1 MGTVTKA
8 VALCN
13 NEVAF
18 IAWDVDAMI
27 AGCLGFD
34 IVRVYP
40 DTGER
45 KALATWVPFE
55 GQDNDGW
62 KEQDT
67 GVWPVQKTS
76 WRDLTLRR
84 RRDEAALRP
93 DNVRVKYEIRP
104 VGKMAPGLEP
114 VPVRQDKT
122 YTGAAIPL
130 GYLGGAKETN
140 EVLITSDYG
149 RLHAAFNNGI
159 IAGQWLRGAIEDLDK
174 PFNADTLR
182 AEVADRN
189 SLIRAYLHGD
199 VLAFLMRLVERAK
212 SDGGKV
218 HLALYELDD
227 RELIDLIRNEQACLR
242 VILSNSSADRDTGLW
257 DARNQPARDELHAA
271 GVDIQNRLFNNR
283 HIGHNKFAVYVDAGN
298 VPRAVMTGSTN
309 WTTLGLC
316 GQTNNAIIIENDG
329 VAAGYFAYWMRLHD
343 DAIADPTPVGGPGHS
358 NVQKKPLRTADQQ
371 PVQANLA
378 TGTATCWYAPNTIRT
393 TRDIT
398 HVPPDL
404 ADLFA
409 AIDGA
414 KKAVFF
420 LAFLPSRGGLYSI
433 IEQARAAGENDPKLL
448 VVGAI
453 SDPTAMPGYKDA
465 SPDTGEEGDE
475 TPEQEAARK
484 PYVYDAR
491 HTHIVRAT
499 NLGAGTALGD
509 FEAEI
514 LKLGTA
520 VVHDKIVVVDPMS
533 DECIVATGSHNLGYK
548 ASYENDENMV
558 IVRGNK
564 ALAQAYAVH
573 VYDVY
578 DHYRYRAWQ
587 AKNKLAGKKVF
598 DGRLDLNDQWLTR
611 YVNGTKSDIAQ
622 YFLG

>member
-27 AGCLGFD
+27 PGCLGFD

-45 KALATWVPFE
+45 KGLATWVPFE
-55 GQDNDGW
+55 GQDNGGW

-84 RRDEAALRP
+84 RRDEAELRP

-104 VGKMAPGLEP
+104 VGKMAPGLEA

-122 YTGAAIPL
+122 YTGAAVPL
-130 GYLGGAKETN
+130 GYLGPAKATN
-140 EVLITSDYG
+140 EILITSDYG
-149 RLHAAFNNGI
+149 NLHAAFNNGI
-159 IAGQWLRGAIEDLDK
+159 IAGQWLRHAIEDLNK

-182 AEVADRN
+182 AEVADLA
-189 SLIRAYLHGD
+189 SPIRAYLHGD

-227 RELIDLIRNEQACLR
+227 RELIDLVRNEKACLR
-242 VILSNSSADRDTGLW
+242 VILSNSSADRDTGQW

-283 HIGHNKFAVYVDAGN
+283 HIGHNKFAVYVDAGGT
-298 VPRAVMTGSTN
+298 PRAVMTGSTN

-316 GQTNNAIIIENDG
+316 GQTNNAVIIENDD
-329 VAAGYFAYWMRLHD
+329 VAAGYFAYWTRLHD

-358 NVQKKPLRTADQQ
+358 NVQSKPLRTADQE
-371 PVQANLA
+371 PKQANLS
-378 TGTATCWYAPNTIRT
+378 TGTATCWYSPNTIRT
-393 TRDIT
+393 TRDIN

-433 IEQARAAGENDPKLL
+433 IEQARAAGEKDPKLL

-453 SDPTAMPGYKDA
+453 SDPSAMPGYKDA

-499 NLGAGTALGD
+499 NLGSGTALGD

-520 VVHDKIVVVDPMS
+520 VVHDKIVVIDPMS
-533 DECIVATGSHNLGYK
+533 DDCVVATGSHNLGYK

-587 AKNKLAGKKVF
+587 AKNKLEGKKVF
-598 DGRLDLNDQWLTR
+598 DGRLDLDDKWLTR
-611 YVNGTKSDIAQ
+611 YVTGTKSDIAQ